1 MRLVVVLGQ
10 AQGLQ
15 LRLEERHGFSVGRS
29 EQADLRLADP
39 GLADIHLRA
48 YREPE
53 GWLAFDMSNA
63 GFGHNGAR
71 VQRALLAP
79 GDSLEVGSHVLRLLA
94 DGSAAPPDAAPPDG
108 APVRPIA
115 ATPGGAYLLATKGN
129 DAGKTFP
136 LGLKPAVILGR
147 GVSTDITIWDI
158 RASRAHARIDER
170 QGRFVVSDLASSNG
184 TFVNDRRLK
193 GAHELAPG
201 DVIRIGS
208 TALEFRAS

>member
-1 MRLVVVLGQ
+1 MRLVVVQGP

-15 LRLEERHGFSVGRS
+15 LRLEERHGFSIGRS
-29 EQADLRLADP
+29 DRADLTLADP
-39 GLADIHLRA
+39 ALAEIHLRA

-71 VQRALLAP
+71 VMRAQLAP
-79 GDSLEVGSHVLRLLA
+79 GDSLELGSHVVRLLA
-94 DGSAAPPDAAPPDG
+94 DAPVDPPAAPAAPTAPAAPPVAG
-108 APVRPIA
+108 
-115 ATPGGAYLLATKGN
+115 PGGAYLLATKGN

-147 GVSTDITIWDI
+147 GVATDITIWDI
-158 RASRAHARIDER
+158 RASRAHARIDARE
-170 QGRFVVSDLASSNG
+170 GRFILSDLASSNG

-193 GAHELAPG
+193 GPHELSPG

-208 TALEFRAS
+208 TTLEFRST